1 MPDDLKPVVE
11 KVRDAAAHRR
21 FLRRKYRAT
30 HAVQLYGPTSKDHS
44 ADGAAGEFVGA
55 ESGLRCFCV
64 VKVGSKWTHL
74 VDTATQTAR
83 KVENDVWKK
92 LLRKAWAL
100 DDKGRRIEEV
110 K

>member
-1 MPDDLKPVVE
+1 MPPEDV

-21 FLRRKYRAT
+21 FLRREYRAT
-30 HAVQLYGPTSKDHS
+30 HAVVLYGPGHHDWPN
-44 ADGAAGEFVGA
+44 GEFVGA
-55 ESGLRCFCV
+55 DNGFRCFHFIAT
-64 VKVGSKWTHL
+64 KQKWTYL

-92 LLRKAWAL
+92 LLRHAWFL
-100 DDKGRRIEEV
+100 DEKGRRIEGV